1 MFQLPTGA
9 SSCPS
14 PAHFPD
20 PRVVPRGCASA
31 AERVGHTGYT
41 AGGWLMIV
49 TNYSD
54 SIKGYVI

>member
-1 MFQLPTGA
+1 MVSTPNRGKFL
-9 SSCPS
+9 PS

-54 SIKGYVI
+54 SIKGYMI